1 MTMTTTTTLKA
12 EQAIAS
18 LLFIRE
24 QEKAI
29 EQAKK
34 EAEATIV
41 QLFNEMNIDCYE
53 SDSVRVAV
61 EERPRRSFD
70 MDILAKNLSATVLAT
85 LLKEAVDPS
94 AFDSAVQC
102 GIVPTIV
109 AVEAT
114 KISYSTQVRVYG
126 EKGVR
131 GSRS

>member
-1 MTMTTTTTLKA
+1 MTTTTTLKA

-34 EAEATIV
+34 QAEATIV
-41 QLFNEMNIDCYE
+41 ELFVEMGIDCFE
-53 SDSVRVAV
+53 SNSVRVAV
-61 EERPRRSFD
+61 EDRPRRSFD
-70 MDILAKNLSATVLAT
+70 MDVLAKNLSATVLAT
-85 LLKEAVDPS
+85 LLKEAIDPT

-102 GIVPTIV
+102 GVVPSFV
-109 AVEAT
+109 ADEAT
-114 KISYSTQVRVYG
+114 KVSYSTQVRVYG